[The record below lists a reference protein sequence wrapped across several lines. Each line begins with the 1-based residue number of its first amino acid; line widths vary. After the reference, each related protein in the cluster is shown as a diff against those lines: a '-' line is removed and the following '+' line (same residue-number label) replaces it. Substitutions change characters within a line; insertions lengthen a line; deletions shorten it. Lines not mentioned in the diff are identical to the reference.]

1 MRNPI
6 SLSAKLLHKCT
17 NVTNLFFGGNH
28 DIIWG
33 DLRLFQTLTAIHR
46 GNDYVRRNVSDL
58 GFQLMSAQGG
68 NTTNQNETVRSLGN
82 IAMEVTELLNK
93 RQWGGQRT
101 DVLGRRIKELS
112 IFTAKKSQGNFDKNA

>member
-1 MRNPI
+1 
-6 SLSAKLLHKCT
+6 
-17 NVTNLFFGGNH
+17 
-28 DIIWG
+28 
-33 DLRLFQTLTAIHR
+33 
-46 GNDYVRRNVSDL
+46 
-58 GFQLMSAQGG
+58 MSAQGG